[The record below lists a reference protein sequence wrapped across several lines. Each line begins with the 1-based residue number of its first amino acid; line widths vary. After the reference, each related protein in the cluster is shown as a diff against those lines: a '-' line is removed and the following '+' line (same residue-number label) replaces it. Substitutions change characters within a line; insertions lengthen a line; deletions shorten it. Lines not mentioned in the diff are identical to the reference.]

1 MAHTPPPPPACRH
14 AHAQPLRQEAAVS
27 GGQTRSAACGDAVTH
42 ASLPLQRLR
51 VNCDCACS
59 PAASQSVP
67 APLAIAV
74 DRGCMA
80 GRRAVALVLLAG
92 LAGVAHAGVIAV
104 GSLQSC
110 VNDGSVSGA
119 APAPLGLRGACL
131 ALTCRRCR
139 PSQNPATSLECQN
152 KIVVTINIESG
163 SLYQTEEL
171 SFSVS
176 CVNRC
181 MLCAG
186 GVTEDR

>member
-1 MAHTPPPPPACRH
+1 MQLLMSRCPSSGCEIIATAQAVLQLVKQC
-14 AHAQPLRQEAAVS
+14 QPL
-27 GGQTRSAACGDAVTH
+27 
-42 ASLPLQRLR
+42 
-51 VNCDCACS
+51 S
-59 PAASQSVP
+59 PAQ
-67 APLAIAV
+67 LTG
-74 DRGCMA
+74 GCMA

-119 APAPLGLRGACL
+119 APAHLGLRGACL
-131 ALTCRRCR
+131 LPLTCRCCR
-139 PSQNPATSLECQN
+139 PSQNHAASLECQN
-152 KIVVTINIESG
+152 KIVVTLNIESG

-186 GVTEDR
+186 CVAGDR